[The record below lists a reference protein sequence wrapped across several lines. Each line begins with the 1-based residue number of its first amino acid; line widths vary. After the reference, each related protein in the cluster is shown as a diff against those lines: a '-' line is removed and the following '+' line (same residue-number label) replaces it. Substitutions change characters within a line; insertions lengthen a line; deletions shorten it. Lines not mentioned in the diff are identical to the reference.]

1 MRINTKWLSVMA
13 LGFSVIF
20 ADGADAPSAV
30 TNVVVVQSNSVSSLV
45 ATNDAAHQQYVHET
59 ISRLMSLQM
68 NNDAASLAAI
78 LAEMK
83 NPDKDIRKVALSA
96 VIQFNDRS
104 AVPELQKIADST
116 QDPFEKVDILKA
128 IDYIKLP
135 SFTEYMAYKRSLKQ
149 AKHQTNGLPA
159 TPGATTNAPVAPAA
173 HP

>member
-1 MRINTKWLSVMA
+1 MGKALDELKTKDITSDKDEYVAARIAA
-13 LGFSVIF
+13 LLHDIGHGPFSH
-20 ADGADAPSAV
+20 
-30 TNVVVVQSNSVSSLV
+30 SLEHTLV
-45 ATNDAAHQQYVHET
+45 GVHHET

-83 NPDKDIRKVALSA
+83 NPNKDIRKVALSA

-104 AVPELQKIADST
+104 AVPELQKIADNT